1 MQLQE
6 VCHKYFAAFKND
18 LQKQDTDMD
27 HENHCKSYKRNFVT
41 NASFIAAED
50 NISLYLLYS
59 HSEQHVDKIAK
70 AVAKDLQS
78 ISTLAQKRVAPV
90 VYQTQVTD

>member
-18 LQKQDTDMD
+18 LQRRDTDMD
-27 HENHCKSYKRNFVT
+27 YENHCKSYKRNFVT

-50 NISLYLLYS
+50 NISLYL
-59 HSEQHVDKIAK
+59 
-70 AVAKDLQS
+70 
-78 ISTLAQKRVAPV
+78 
-90 VYQTQVTD
+90 